1 MQTQEEKAASKFKLS
16 DIWGIF
22 AHNRAFL
29 ALVLHSISIT
39 AVQAL
44 GQGATLYMYAD
55 VLGDVGMQSVA
66 SGLSSA
72 LQIAIL
78 LSAPLL
84 TKKWDLVSIIRFCLL
99 VGAAMYGG
107 LLAYCLMMAEINALL
122 FVVWNSIAAGLVIM
136 SVQMQWGLVAE
147 SIDYNE
153 YLTGKRNEGTI
164 YGFFSLSRRIGST
177 ITGSLTVLLIAAI
190 GYNPELTKAG
200 LAQAAGT
207 ITGIKLMVIGFPL
220 LAAVLSF
227 FSFTFIWN
235 INKDVRDKM
244 TAWKLGKTA
253 K

>member
-1 MQTQEEKAASKFKLS
+1 
-16 DIWGIF
+16 
-22 AHNRAFL
+22 
-29 ALVLHSISIT
+29 
-39 AVQAL
+39 
-44 GQGATLYMYAD
+44 
-55 VLGDVGMQSVA
+55 
-66 SGLSSA
+66 
-72 LQIAIL
+72 
-78 LSAPLL
+78 
-84 TKKWDLVSIIRFCLL
+84 
-99 VGAAMYGG
+99 MYGG